1 MAEELNREAEKYKTI
16 KTAQIEWSEKIKP
29 EFIVEFI
36 RYKTRENE
44 TLKNLRL
51 YGNLIQTQGGL
62 LNSLNSIWKI
72 TRFVPL
78 SKVNDEV
85 VVFTEPQKYRGIQG
99 KCSLSLFLSLISD

>member
-51 YGNLIQTQGGL
+51 YGNLIQTQGRVL
-62 LNSLNSIWKI
+62 
-72 TRFVPL
+72 
-78 SKVNDEV
+78 D
-85 VVFTEPQKYRGIQG
+85 
-99 KCSLSLFLSLISD
+99 